1 MDVQPSRSDIGAA
14 GKNGSGSTEDGFDLL
29 DSAPVPLALVTLEG
43 DILRA
48 NTGFFRLADGR
59 AANAS
64 GLAEL
69 VFPEDR
75 DRLFAWL
82 KDGIS
87 GETAEFRLA
96 GGSFWVSAS
105 VSPADDET
113 ARLLALTDI
122 TQLKREVQDLA
133 MRERRWHD
141 ALTNSGLGVWDQNY
155 GAGVMYYS
163 DTWRAIRGIGPDE
176 TLNEGM
182 DDWILLVHPDDR
194 AFVIDAIH
202 RQNRGD
208 PDFAVFQYRERY
220 RGGGWVWI
228 ECRGAAVEWDDD
240 GNPLRVVGTD
250 TDITARKL
258 AEELLAGM
266 SRRLKLALSISKIG
280 VFEVDLQSQ
289 TVHWDDGL
297 LKMFGMEGTSN
308 TKPESLWE
316 SLIHPDDRAATLRRV
331 SMHIEHDGEFENDYR
346 VLLGEGCVRHI
357 RSRNVV
363 FTDNAGRRYMLGAN
377 WDVTADVN
385 LRHELL
391 NAKTLAETRYRE
403 LEVTRARIEHNAL
416 HDYLTGLPN
425 RRYMDEML
433 EMRAAECHVTG
444 ASIAVLHIDLDRFKQ
459 INDTLGHLA
468 GDMMLQHAAAVLRA
482 NIREEDFVARIGG
495 DEFVVLTR
503 GDGSQRKL
511 ALFAD
516 RIIRE
521 LCKPVAFEGH
531 MIRFGASIGIAVGG
545 GADADAKQVLLNAD
559 IALYR
564 AKNRGR
570 NRHEFFS
577 QDTQNQIIRH
587 KQIADEILQAL
598 EQDQFVP
605 YYQLQF
611 NARTLDVAGVETLV
625 RWRHP
630 ERGILTPDNFLAIA
644 DDLDVVSTIDAMV
657 LEKALKAL
665 QIWESRGLLVPKVSV
680 NVSTRR
686 LNDPAL
692 MTKLKRLKIRPGT
705 VSFELLETIFL
716 DNCDSGVISNLE
728 RLRKL
733 GIGIEI
739 DDFGTGHA
747 SIVSLMRISPNTLKI
762 DRQIINSVHRSAEQR
777 KLVGAI
783 VEMGRALN
791 IQVAAEGV
799 ETTDH
804 IRVLR
809 ETGCDILQGYGLARP
824 MPFAEIEGFLRA
836 ESWRAGTNAVKD
848 LQNRV
853 RRAT

>member
-1 MDVQPSRSDIGAA
+1 M
-14 GKNGSGSTEDGFDLL
+14 
-29 DSAPVPLALVTLEG
+29 
-43 DILRA
+43 
-48 NTGFFRLADGR
+48 
-59 AANAS
+59 
-64 GLAEL
+64 
-69 VFPEDR
+69 
-75 DRLFAWL
+75 
-82 KDGIS
+82 
-87 GETAEFRLA
+87 
-96 GGSFWVSAS
+96 
-105 VSPADDET
+105 
-113 ARLLALTDI
+113 
-122 TQLKREVQDLA
+122 
-133 MRERRWHD
+133 
-141 ALTNSGLGVWDQNY
+141 
-155 GAGVMYYS
+155 
-163 DTWRAIRGIGPDE
+163 PDE
-176 TLNEGM
+176 TYQ
-182 DDWILLVHPDDR
+182 PKT
-194 AFVIDAIH
+194 
-202 RQNRGD
+202 
-208 PDFAVFQYRERY
+208 YR
-220 RGGGWVWI
+220 
-228 ECRGAAVEWDDD
+228 
-240 GNPLRVVGTD
+240 
-250 TDITARKL
+250 
-258 AEELLAGM
+258 
-266 SRRLKLALSISKIG
+266 
-280 VFEVDLQSQ
+280 
-289 TVHWDDGL
+289 
-297 LKMFGMEGTSN
+297 
-308 TKPESLWE
+308 
-316 SLIHPDDRAATLRRV
+316 
-331 SMHIEHDGEFENDYR
+331 
-346 VLLGEGCVRHI
+346 
-357 RSRNVV
+357 
-363 FTDNAGRRYMLGAN
+363 
-377 WDVTADVN
+377 
-385 LRHELL
+385 
-391 NAKTLAETRYRE
+391 
-403 LEVTRARIEHNAL
+403 
-416 HDYLTGLPN
+416 
-425 RRYMDEML
+425 
-433 EMRAAECHVTG
+433 
-444 ASIAVLHIDLDRFKQ
+444 KQ
-459 INDTLGHLA
+459 
-468 GDMMLQHAAAVLRA
+468 
-482 NIREEDFVARIGG
+482 GG